1 MKNFLDL
8 VNKRYSYRGY
18 LNKDVEQE
26 KIDYILKCANLA
38 PSAANRQ
45 PWKIYLVKNYETRK
59 KLAEAYPKEWLIEA
73 PIIVVFTGIKDN
85 NWIRNDGKN
94 YLMCD
99 VTIIADY
106 FILAAAEVGLGTCY
120 IAAFDEKKVISTLKL
135 PENEIP
141 FLITPLGYPK
151 ENVIRPRKRKDL
163 EEIIV
168 NV

>member
-1 MKNFLDL
+1 MSFLEL
-8 VNKRYSYRGY
+8 VNKRYSFRGY
-18 LNKDVEQE
+18 LDKEVEQE

-45 PWKIYLVKNYETRK
+45 PWKIYLVKDYEVRK
-59 KLAEAYPKEWLIEA
+59 KLAEAYPREWLIEA
-73 PIIVVFTGIKDN
+73 PIIVVFTGITDN
-85 NWIRNDGKN
+85 NWIRSDGKN

-106 FILAAAEVGLGTCY
+106 FILAATEVGLGTCY
-120 IAAFDEKKVISTLKL
+120 IAAFDEKKVIDALKL

-151 ENVIRPRKRKDL
+151 DGVTRPRKRKEL
-163 EEIIV
+163 NEIIV
-168 NV
+168 HV